1 MDVTTLAKDLAVFLT
16 PLLPYLLKAGEKA
29 AEEAGKK
36 LGGDAWDR
44 AKGLWAKLRPKVEA
58 KPAAQEAVQDAAA
71 APNDED
77 IQAALRLQ
85 LRKLLA
91 EDAVLAREIERVWQE
106 AQQAGVTVIAA
117 GERSVAIG
125 RDVTSSTI
133 ITGDQNVV
141 KP

>member
-1 MDVTTLAKDLAVFLT
+1 MDVTTLAEDLAVFLS
-16 PLLPYLLKAGEKA
+16 PFLPYLLKGGEKA

-36 LGGDAWDR
+36 LGGDTWDR
-44 AKGLWAKLRPKVEA
+44 AKSLWAKLRPKVED
-58 KPAAQEAVQDAAA
+58 KPAAQEAVRDAAA

-85 LRKLLA
+85 LRKLLG
-91 EDAVLAREIERVWQE
+91 EDAVLAGEIERLWQE
-106 AQQAGVTVIAA
+106 AQQAGITVIAA

-125 RDVTSSTI
+125 RDVTDSTI
-133 ITGDQNVV
+133 ITGDQNVM